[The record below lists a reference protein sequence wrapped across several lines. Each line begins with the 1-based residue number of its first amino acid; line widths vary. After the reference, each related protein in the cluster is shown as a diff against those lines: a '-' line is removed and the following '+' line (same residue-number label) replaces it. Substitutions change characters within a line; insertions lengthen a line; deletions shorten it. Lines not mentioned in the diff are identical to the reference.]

1 VFVFGKNKN
10 QNDVDAQHVIASC
23 VSDIPAAFVEMAKLV
38 RDGRFEGK
46 IYRLGMPDG
55 VVSFELNSKLQS
67 QIPSEVLSRLE
78 GIRRQIIVGAIQ
90 VPSKV

>member
-1 VFVFGKNKN
+1 
-10 QNDVDAQHVIASC
+10 
-23 VSDIPAAFVEMAKLV
+23 MAKLV